1 MLKNGLIYKEFSGID
16 PEVAHLYEHIFI
28 IGFDNYLKQQNLLPS
43 LKGWLGGRTF
53 NDILFVDYGF
63 YSQTYLDAFKSYS
76 TKPIELTNKE
86 INFALSCIS
95 CESKIKTKVKN
106 NKSLL
111 NQLNRLH
118 STKFTEQEESKKSK
132 FINEQ
137 ILNPN
142 LLPLELEKSKVSQY
156 KEYNLA
162 ILTKLNNINES
173 TAILRL
179 FPILQDI
186 VEESISDIPHYNQ
199 SQSDITY
206 NHEKSMASV
215 SLKIILDKSEDINE
229 LTNTINHHFVNY
241 NSAQLCSFMP
251 DFVDSLTKVPT
262 WKYLPLDY
270 YEATGILTSNKL
282 IAESLLDN
290 KIVKNILKNTKVTSV
305 TPKSA

>member
-28 IGFDNYLKQQNLLPS
+28 IGFNNYLKQQNLLPS

-76 TKPIELTNKE
+76 TKPIALTNKE

-95 CESKIKTKVKN
+95 CESKIKINIKN
-106 NKSLL
+106 SKSLL
-111 NQLNRLH
+111 NQLNKLQ
-118 STKFTEQEESKKSK
+118 STKFTEQEQSKKTK
-132 FINEQ
+132 FIDEQ

-142 LLPLELEKSKVSQY
+142 HSPLELEEPKVSKY

-162 ILTKLNNINES
+162 IVTKLNNIKES

-179 FPILQDI
+179 YPMLQDI
-186 VEESISDIPHYNQ
+186 VEESISNVPHYNQ

-206 NHEKSMASV
+206 NHEKSMAYV
-215 SLKIILDKSEDINE
+215 SLKIILDNSADISEI
-229 LTNTINHHFVNY
+229 TKTINNYFVTY
-241 NSAQLCSFMP
+241 NRAELYSFMP
-251 DFVDSLTKVPT
+251 DYVDALLKVPT

-282 IAESLLDN
+282 IADSLLD
-290 KIVKNILKNTKVTSV
+290 KIIVSNILNNTEVIFIS
-305 TPKSA
+305 PKSA

>member
-28 IGFDNYLKQQNLLPS
+28 IGFDNYLKQQKLLPS

-63 YSQTYLDAFKSYS
+63 YSQTYLDAFKAYS

-86 INFALSCIS
+86 INFALCCIS
-95 CESKIKTKVKN
+95 CESKISIKVKN

-111 NQLNRLH
+111 NQLNRLQ
-118 STKFTEQEESKKSK
+118 STKFIEQEDSKKSK
-132 FINEQ
+132 FIEEQ

-142 LLPLELEKSKVSQY
+142 LLPLELEKSKVSKY

-186 VEESISDIPHYNQ
+186 VEESISGIPHYNQ

-206 NHEKSMASV
+206 NHEKSMAYV
-215 SLKIILDKSEDINE
+215 SLKIILDKSEDISE
-229 LTNTINHHFVNY
+229 FTNTINHHFVNY

-282 IAESLLDN
+282 IADSLLDN
-290 KIVKNILKNTKVTSV
+290 NIVNNILKNTKVTFI
-305 TPKSA
+305 TPESF

>member
-206 NHEKSMASV
+206 NHEKSMAYV
-215 SLKIILDKSEDINE
+215 SLKIILDKSEDISE
-229 LTNTINHHFVNY
+229 FTNTINHHFVNY

>member
-270 YEATGILTSNKL
+270 YEATGILTSNNL

-290 KIVKNILKNTKVTSV
+290 KIVKNILKNTKVTLI
-305 TPKSA
+305 TPESF

>member
-53 NDILFVDYGF
+53 NDILFIDYGF

-142 LLPLELEKSKVSQY
+142 LLPLELEESKVSKY

-215 SLKIILDKSEDINE
+215 SLKIFLDKSEDINE

-282 IAESLLDN
+282 IADSLLDN
-290 KIVKNILKNTKVTSV
+290 NIVNNILKNTKVTFI
-305 TPKSA
+305 TPESF